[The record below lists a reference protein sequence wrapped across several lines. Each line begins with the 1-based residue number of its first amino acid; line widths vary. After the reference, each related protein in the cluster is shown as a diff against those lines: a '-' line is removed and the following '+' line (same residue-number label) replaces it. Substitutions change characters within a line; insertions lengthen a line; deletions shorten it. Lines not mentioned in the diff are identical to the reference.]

1 MTFQVA
7 AGFDA
12 IVLGAGAAGLMAA
25 ATAGQGGARVVVVD
39 HAQHAGR
46 KILIS
51 GGGRCNFTNMDAG
64 AGQFISA
71 NPHFAKSALARFTP
85 ADFVAMVQRHRI
97 PWHEKAAGQL
107 FCDRSARDIVDMLLR
122 ECLNGQVAM
131 RLSHRIIDVSRDA
144 AGHYRVETDHGVFH
158 APSLIV
164 ATGGLSIPKLGATG
178 LAHDLARRFGLRVVA
193 PAPALVPL
201 TFGAQDREWMEPL
214 AGLSATV
221 GITCHAGEG
230 RQARQVT
237 FRDGMVFTHR
247 GLSGPVILQASSYWQ
262 PGQAVDIDL
271 LPGMDAAARLLEI
284 KRDRPR
290 AGSVAMLSMLL
301 PQRLAQLFA
310 GQHLPEGQ
318 LAGMPDAV
326 LLNMARVLSVWRLNP
341 HGTEGYVKAEV
352 TRGGVDTDCLS
363 SRDMEARDVPGLFM
377 VGEAVDVTGWLGGYN
392 FQWAWASGRAAGQ
405 AVAERHG

>member
-1 MTFQVA
+1 MTA
-7 AGFDA
+7 HTGGFSA

-25 ATAGQGGARVVVVD
+25 ATAGQAGARVLVLD
-39 HAQHAGR
+39 HAPHVGR

-51 GGGRCNFTNMDAG
+51 GGGRCNFTNMDTG
-64 AGQFISA
+64 PGQFLSA
-71 NPHFAKSALARFTP
+71 NPHFAKSALARYTP
-85 ADFVAMVQRHRI
+85 ADFLAMVQRHRI

-107 FCDRSARDIVDMLLR
+107 FCDRSARDIVDMLRR
-122 ECLNGQVAM
+122 ECAAGQVDV
-131 RLSHRIIDVSRDA
+131 RVSHRIIDVARDG
-144 AGHYRVETDHGVFH
+144 AGHFRVETDHGTFH

-178 LAHDLARRFGLRVVA
+178 LAHDLARRFGLRVVP

-214 AGLSATV
+214 AGLSVTV
-221 GITCHAGEG
+221 GITCHAGKG
-230 RQARQVT
+230 RQARQAT

-247 GLSGPVILQASSYWQ
+247 GLSGPAILQASSYWQ
-262 PGQAVDIDL
+262 PGQVLDIDL
-271 LPGMDAAARLLEI
+271 LPGIDAGRRLLDI

-290 AGSVAMLSMLL
+290 AGGVAMLSMLL
-301 PQRLAQLFA
+301 PQRLAQLMA
-310 GQHLPEGQ
+310 QAHLPDGQ

-326 LLNMARVLSVWRLNP
+326 LASVASVLSHWRLNP

-363 SRDMEARDVPGLFM
+363 SRDMQARDVPGLFM

-392 FQWAWASGRAAGQ
+392 FQWAWASGHAAGQ
-405 AVAERHG
+405 AVVERGG

>member
-1 MTFQVA
+1 MTAQA

-85 ADFVAMVQRHRI
+85 ADFVALVQRHRI

-122 ECLNGQVAM
+122 ECASGQVTL
-131 RLSHRIIDVSRDA
+131 RLSHRIIDVARDA
-144 AGHYRVETDHGVFH
+144 AGQYRVETDHGVFL

-164 ATGGLSIPKLGATG
+164 ATGGLSIPRLGATG
-178 LAHDLARRFGLRVVA
+178 IAHDLARRFGLRVVA

-201 TFGAQDREWMEPL
+201 VFGAQDREWMEPL

-221 GITCHAGEG
+221 GITCQAGAG

-262 PGQAVDIDL
+262 PGQPVEIDL
-271 LPGMDAAARLLEI
+271 LPGVDAAARLLEI

-290 AGSVAMLSMLL
+290 AGGVAMLSMLL
-301 PQRLAQLFA
+301 PQRLAQFFA
-310 GQHLPEGQ
+310 AAHLPEGQ

-326 LLNMARVLSVWRLNP
+326 LANVARVLSAWRLNP

-392 FQWAWASGRAAGQ
+392 FQWAWASGYAAGQ
-405 AVAERHG
+405 AVAERSG